1 MTTKSLIKSS
11 LLKNQKIGVI
21 GAGISGLAFTYY
33 LSKLR
38 PDLKIVVIDELDRTG
53 GYIYSKPKANG
64 INFFEKGP
72 RTLRGLSNGSLLIL
86 DLLINLNQQDKI
98 LGLHNSNISNKKY
111 ILSQNESNHNGSI
124 GTLIQLPDNL
134 NTLFKFLIDPIGRNL
149 PIGLINEFFQPVKKD
164 LSKEETVE
172 EFFDRRFNHD
182 ISINLVSPLIH
193 GIYAGDIS
201 KLSINSIFPKLIKY
215 EIEDKSIIRSIFKSF
230 RKNNDQK
237 NNKMD
242 NYEIKDEILLKYK
255 SIFKNSK
262 LNFKKSK
269 ILLKNFPMISL
280 KNGLQTLPNSIYN
293 ELINNSNIEFKL
305 NTKISKLNNINEN
318 EIEIITK
325 DNDNNEE
332 SIIVNHLR
340 STINSNKLSNL
351 LSGGNNNDYENLS
364 KYLNQLNYT
373 SIILSNVFI
382 NKDVLS
388 IHGFGVLVPKNL
400 IKKLNLLGIIFDSE
414 VEKNVKPIFKIKE
427 ISNELIYEEDEESKI
442 LPQYEGL
449 IDINEINKLNKLSIK
464 IEDQKIMKDKDYTKL
479 TFMFGG
485 SYLFNDPNFI
495 KPSNS
500 KLKQMIMNSLENELN
515 INLNS
520 LSLSTSTSSDDKNK
534 KTDIIIENSEVLN
547 CIPQYEIG
555 YNKLKE
561 NVWEEVNKNNLNI
574 SFGGMSFADGVGV
587 PDCVYNALKDAIK
600 LSGK

>member
-53 GYIYSKPKANG
+53 GYIYSKPKAN
-64 INFFEKGP
+64 
-72 RTLRGLSNGSLLIL
+72 

-318 EIEIITK
+318 KIEIITK

-427 ISNELIYEEDEESKI
+427 ISNELIYEEDEESEI

-479 TFMFGG
+479 TF
-485 SYLFNDPNFI
+485 
-495 KPSNS
+495 
-500 KLKQMIMNSLENELN
+500 IMN
-515 INLNS
+515 
-520 LSLSTSTSSDDKNK
+520 
-534 KTDIIIENSEVLN
+534 
-547 CIPQYEIG
+547 
-555 YNKLKE
+555 
-561 NVWEEVNKNNLNI
+561 
-574 SFGGMSFADGVGV
+574 
-587 PDCVYNALKDAIK
+587 
-600 LSGK
+600 